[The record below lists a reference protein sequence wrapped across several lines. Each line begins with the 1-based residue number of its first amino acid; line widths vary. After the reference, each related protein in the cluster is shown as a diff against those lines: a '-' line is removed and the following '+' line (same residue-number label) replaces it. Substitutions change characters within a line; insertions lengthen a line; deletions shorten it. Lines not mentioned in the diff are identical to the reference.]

1 MLKLGLAMINPFRGI
16 VKNAETKR
24 VASTGGSRRLAT
36 SSSGMA
42 RAPMR
47 GVHEGPARLVPTR
60 GYSTTMA
67 LSTLKN
73 MLSAQYLRRGD
84 GIIATPASRRAARLF
99 GTGRLTRGSTGIKLE
114 KLQGDGYEPASDTC
128 LSAFVRLLKEA
139 AESQGDS
146 E

>member
-1 MLKLGLAMINPFRGI
+1 MLYQPEEVKPRKISKQELQLFELAEQLGYQIIGAAG
-16 VKNAETKR
+16 T
-24 VASTGGSRRLAT
+24 
-36 SSSGMA
+36 
-42 RAPMR
+42 
-47 GVHEGPARLVPTR
+47 RLVPTR

-73 MLSAQYLRRGD
+73 MLSTQYLQRGD
-84 GIIATPASRRAARLF
+84 GTFATPASRRAARLF